1 MCRDLGLTILRLRR
15 VAQGPLALGNL
26 KPGAA
31 RALTIG
37 EVADLRQSVG
47 LPSQV

>member
-31 RALTIG
+31 RALTTG